1 MRFVF
6 GCVQN
11 QQVKLMKNWKAKN
24 NPLPEKSDNNKM
36 KEFMRHQYVEKRF
49 AEGVE
54 DADDS
59 SDSEEE
65 RRRR

>member
-1 MRFVF
+1 
-6 GCVQN
+6 
-11 QQVKLMKNWKAKN
+11 MKNWKAKN

-36 KEFMRHQYVEKRF
+36 KEFMRHKYVEKRF
-49 AEGVE
+49 AEVVE
-54 DADDS
+54 DSDDS